1 MKEVVKEQLQPILPY
16 TFKYLTGPYFN
27 GTLMTKDIQ
36 LEMYLIY
43 NYDTLEVAHDTD

>member
-16 TFKYLTGPYFN
+16 TFKYLTGPDFN
-27 GTLMTKDIQ
+27 GTLMTKYIQ